1 MLKFDGKAIGA
12 VFFAATT
19 AFLPLGAGAQAALGP
34 HADICESNGSAML
47 IQIEGFKARTGK
59 VRVQL
64 YASDPST
71 FLEKGK
77 YLDRI
82 ELPVSPAGQMRVCV
96 PVPAPGSYAVYVR
109 HDLDGNGKSNSK
121 DGGGF
126 SGNPDVS
133 LSDLVT
139 KKKPSMSKVQVTV
152 GSETRP
158 VKVILNYVQGLS
170 FQPLKHYR

>member
-1 MLKFDGKAIGA
+1 MLKFDGKAVGA
-12 VFFAATT
+12 VLFAATA

-34 HADICESNGSAML
+34 NADICESNGSAL
-47 IQIEGFKARTGK
+47 LVQVEGFKARTGR

-64 YASDPST
+64 YANNPST

-77 YLDRI
+77 YLERI
-82 ELPVSPAGQMRVCV
+82 DVPVSPNGQLKVCV
-96 PVPAPGSYAVYVR
+96 PVPRPGNYAVYVR
-109 HDLDGNGKSNSK
+109 HDLDGNGKSNRV

-133 LSDLVT
+133 LADLVT
-139 KKKPSMSKVQVTV
+139 KKKPSMNKVQVPV
-152 GSETRP
+152 GHGTQP

-170 FQPLKHYR
+170 FQPLKQYR